1 MGCGAS
7 SSEKQAVEIS
17 NRIDE
22 NIQKDRLDAKNEIK
36 LLLLGAGESGK
47 STIVKQMKI
56 IHDDGYSP
64 GECKQYRPV
73 VHSNTLQSMF
83 AILQAM
89 KKLEIDFNKES
100 PTILYDVKMFFEVT
114 QNSSECP
121 ITYELGEIM
130 NRIWSDEGVQ
140 ICYSRSREYQLN
152 DSAGYFLNDLPRIS
166 DTGYVPTVQDVLKTR
181 VRTTGIIQTQFYC
194 KNMIFKMYD
203 VGGQRSER
211 KKWFHCFEC
220 VTSIIFCAALSGYDL
235 VLEEDKE
242 VNRMAES
249 MKLFNSICNNKWFIH
264 TSMILFLNK
273 VDLFSEKIHKS
284 PLTICFPEYDGPN
297 EFKEAVAYIQERFE
311 GLNLNRV
318 AKEVYTHLTCATDT
332 KNIDYV
338 FDVATDVIVKHNLK
352 DCGLF

>member
-7 SSEKQAVEIS
+7 SSEKQAVDIS

-22 NIQKDRLDAKNEIK
+22 NIQQDRIDAKHEIK
-36 LLLLGAGESGK
+36 MLLLGAGESGK
-47 STIVKQMKI
+47 STIVKQMRI
-56 IHDDGYSP
+56 IHEDGYSP
-64 GECKQYRPV
+64 GECRQYRSV
-73 VHSNTLQSMF
+73 VYSNTLQSMF

-89 KKLEIDFNKES
+89 KKLEIDFNRES
-100 PTILYDVKMFFEVT
+100 QTILYDIKMFYEHT
-114 QNSSECP
+114 QNSSECE

-140 ICYSRSREYQLN
+140 LCYSRSPEYQLN
-152 DSAGYFLNDLPRIS
+152 DSSGYFLNDIVRIS
-166 DTGYVPTVQDVLKTR
+166 DTGYVPTVQDVLQTR
-181 VRTTGIIQTQFYC
+181 VRTTGIVQTQFFC
-194 KNMIFKMYD
+194 KNMHFKMYD

-220 VTSIIFCAALSGYDL
+220 VTAIIFCAALSGYDL
-235 VLEEDKE
+235 VLEEDNK

-249 MKLFNSICNNKWFIH
+249 MKLFNSICNNKWFVN

-273 VDLFSEKIHKS
+273 MDLFKEKIGKS
-284 PLTICFPEYDGPN
+284 PLTNCFPEYEGPN
-297 EFKEAVAYIQERFE
+297 EFQEAAAYIQDRFE
-311 GLNLNRV
+311 SLNLNRT

-332 KNIDYV
+332 KNIVYV
-338 FDVATDVIVKHNLK
+338 FDVVTDVIVKHNLK